1 MKKKIIK
8 QITDKLMFNGWFILL
23 LSIFFY
29 FISKLILGF
38 DFGVSYKGNDINTFF
53 IIISYVILFVL
64 SIALLVGWKIR
75 NSEYFNTLQYLLF
88 SLSFVVA
95 LLMLLLSVNNH
106 IYTFFMLV
114 IYLNLVYLLTRKNW
128 YPYVLL
134 FVGFLLL
141 IPVLF
146 FWWLH
151 IVTLAASEGAYMAMQ
166 QMDDFS
172 ETKLEYALD
181 AIPLILIPTTYILL
195 LLTLGFVKLRNKK
208 GVWEK
213 LLKYE
218 AGLMIMLISIQLGRW
233 WLK

>member
-1 MKKKIIK
+1 
-8 QITDKLMFNGWFILL
+8 
-23 LSIFFY
+23 
-29 FISKLILGF
+29 
-38 DFGVSYKGNDINTFF
+38 
-53 IIISYVILFVL
+53 
-64 SIALLVGWKIR
+64 
-75 NSEYFNTLQYLLF
+75 
-88 SLSFVVA
+88 
-95 LLMLLLSVNNH
+95 
-106 IYTFFMLV
+106 MLV